1 MKYEL
6 ETIPVWDAY
15 QSDSECPLCL
25 LMKKAEEEYVDFFL
39 GNSVMVPEMRVEV
52 NKTGFCRSHFHAL
65 FHRGEQRQHLGLLTH
80 TRFNQLREEMEK
92 VLSSVKR
99 KSRGRGNRISNP
111 LRKELSQCMICQRLE
126 KRQKRYSFT
135 IVYNWKKDPE
145 FRETF
150 AASRGF
156 CLPHLADIYEM
167 AGEVLKG
174 ETLTEWQ
181 EETAGIQR
189 KSMDRVEEEIHWY
202 TQKFEFG
209 NRDKPWGSSKDAL
222 QRGIQK
228 MTGRFPDKE
237 S

>member
-15 QSDSECPLCL
+15 QADTECPLCL
-25 LMKKAEEEYVDFFL
+25 LMKKAEEEYVNFFL

-52 NKTGFCRSHFHAL
+52 NKTGFCTRHFHSL
-65 FHRGEQRQHLGLLTH
+65 FRRGEQRQHLGLLTH
-80 TRFNQLREEMEK
+80 TRFNHLREDLEK
-92 VLSSVKR
+92 VLSSGKG
-99 KSRGRGNRISNP
+99 KSRGRGNQVAKALQER
-111 LRKELSQCMICQRLE
+111 LSQCMICRRMGERL
-126 KRQKRYSFT
+126 KRYAFT
-135 IVYNWKKDPE
+135 IIYHWKKDPE

-156 CLPHLADIYEM
+156 CLFHLAYIYEM
-167 AGEVLKG
+167 AEKVLKG
-174 ETLTEWQ
+174 KTLLEWQ
-181 EETAGIQR
+181 KETAGIQR
-189 KSMDRVEEEIHWY
+189 KNMGRLEEEIHWY

-209 NRDKPWGSSKDAL
+209 NRDEPWGSSKDAL
-222 QRGIQK
+222 ERGIQK

>member
-25 LMKKAEEEYVDFFL
+25 LMKKAE
-39 GNSVMVPEMRVEV
+39 
-52 NKTGFCRSHFHAL
+52 
-65 FHRGEQRQHLGLLTH
+65 
-80 TRFNQLREEMEK
+80 
-92 VLSSVKR
+92 
-99 KSRGRGNRISNP
+99 
-111 LRKELSQCMICQRLE
+111 
-126 KRQKRYSFT
+126 
-135 IVYNWKKDPE
+135 
-145 FRETF
+145 
-150 AASRGF
+150 
-156 CLPHLADIYEM
+156 
-167 AGEVLKG
+167 
-174 ETLTEWQ
+174 